1 MPVRSLAGLDHVVFV
16 VRDLAGSQQ
25 LWTDLGFSVSP
36 RGYHPDHMGTANH
49 TIMLGEDYI
58 EIVGVLKP
66 TRHNE
71 KSREFLSH
79 HGDGVERVAFTTD
92 DADAT
97 AADLKARNL
106 QVVGPLDFSR
116 PVELPDGRKSV
127 ASFRT
132 LFWPV
137 SERPAGMRIFACQHL
152 TRDTIWIPELTL
164 HVNKATRI
172 ARMDILTADP
182 MASATHMSRLIGVRS
197 EMTADGFPTVRSGG
211 DRASIVFMD
220 RKGVALKHPDI
231 ADSSKMLEGCIAL
244 SLQVDDLGGMISGK
258 STSRPMS
265 ETSCT
270 VKIAPSDAN
279 GVILEFTTNVERL

>member
-1 MPVRSLAGLDHVVFV
+1 LPVRSLAGLDHVVFV
-16 VRDLAGSQQ
+16 VRDLAASQQ

-36 RGYHPDHMGTANH
+36 RGCHPDHMGTANH

-58 EIVGVLKP
+58 EIVGILKP
-66 TRHNE
+66 TSHNE

-79 HGDGVERVAFTTD
+79 HGEGVERVAFTTD

-97 AADLKARNL
+97 AADLKVRNL
-106 QVVGPLDFSR
+106 QVIGPLDFNR
-116 PVELPDGRKSV
+116 PVKLPDGRKSV

-132 LFWPV
+132 LFWPA

-152 TRDTIWIPELTL
+152 TRDTVWIPELTR

-182 MASATHMSRLIGVRS
+182 MASATHMSRLIGVQS
-197 EMTADGFPTVRSGG
+197 EITVDGFAIVRSGG
-211 DRASIVFMD
+211 NRASIVFMD
-220 RKGVALKHPDI
+220 RKGVALKHSNI
-231 ADSSKMLEGCIAL
+231 ADISKMSEGCVAL
-244 SLQVDDLGGMISGK
+244 SLQVEDFGMISGK
-258 STSRPMS
+258 STSRPMPG
-265 ETSCT
+265 TSRT

-279 GVILEFTTNVERL
+279 GVILEFTTDVERL